1 MSFLSPGGQP
11 CRDPCILTLGTPD
24 VPEFPLSNTR
34 MRPADALGA
43 LITGNVR
50 DRNCGPSWSRRSGRA
65 SRKGGGG
72 GRADGR
78 STTVR

>member
-50 DRNCGPSWSRRSGRA
+50 DRNCGPDRRVVVEKIGTWCSELQE
-65 SRKGGGG
+65 
-72 GRADGR
+72 
-78 STTVR
+78 